1 MTNDLADTAQYLLGT
16 ATVLGAT
23 YLYSTGDTDASN
35 SLRPP
40 PINVTE
46 YRRSGEKS
54 YFDLESIASVNRS
67 PLPRGEAF
75 SSSRPSTP
83 SFERR
88 PVRVKSSEHLSASKR
103 A

>member
-1 MTNDLADTAQYLLGT
+1 MRTLANSKQYLLGT
-16 ATVLGAT
+16 VTVLGAT
-23 YLYSTGDTDASN
+23 YIYSIGDAGNGSN

-46 YRRSGEKS
+46 YKRNGEKS

-67 PLPRGEAF
+67 PLPRGDAF
-75 SSSRPSTP
+75 STSRPGTP
-83 SFERR
+83 TFERR
-88 PVRVKSSEHLSASKR
+88 PIKSSELLTANKR

>member
-1 MTNDLADTAQYLLGT
+1 MFTTDTAQYLLGT

-23 YLYSTGDTDASN
+23 YLYSTAESGASN
-35 SLRPP
+35 TMRPP
-40 PINVTE
+40 PINVSE
-46 YRRSGEKS
+46 YGRSGEKS
-54 YFDLESIASVNRS
+54 YFDLESVASVNRS

-75 SSSRPSTP
+75 SSSRPGTP

-88 PVRVKSSEHLSASKR
+88 PARVKSMEPLSANKR

>member
-1 MTNDLADTAQYLLGT
+1 MAWTLANTRQYLLGT
-16 ATVLGAT
+16 VTVLGAT
-23 YLYSTGDTDASN
+23 YLYSIGETGSSIS

-46 YRRSGEKS
+46 YKRNGEKS

-67 PLPRGEAF
+67 PLPRGDGF
-75 SSSRPSTP
+75 STSRPGTP
-83 SFERR
+83 GFERR
-88 PVRVKSSEHLSASKR
+88 PVKSSEHLAANKW

>member
-1 MTNDLADTAQYLLGT
+1 MAIIGTLTDSRQYLLGT
-16 ATVLGAT
+16 VTVLGAT
-23 YLYSTGDTDASN
+23 YLYSIGETGNN

-46 YRRSGEKS
+46 YKRNGEKS

-67 PLPRGEAF
+67 PLPRGEGF
-75 SSSRPSTP
+75 STSRPGTP
-83 SFERR
+83 GFERR
-88 PVRVKSSEHLSASKR
+88 PIKSSEHLTANKR